1 MVPDPPPLDLGY
13 RTHFR
18 SKETWPAASC
28 PSQWWR
34 LILHPFSPVPP
45 KVLQLTPEAGST
57 VTWVAGQEYEVSCV
71 SGDAKPAPDI
81 TFLQSECG

>member
-1 MVPDPPPLDLGY
+1 M
-13 RTHFR
+13 
-18 SKETWPAASC
+18 
-28 PSQWWR
+28 
-34 LILHPFSPVPP
+34 
-45 KVLQLTPEAGST
+45 LQMTPEAGST